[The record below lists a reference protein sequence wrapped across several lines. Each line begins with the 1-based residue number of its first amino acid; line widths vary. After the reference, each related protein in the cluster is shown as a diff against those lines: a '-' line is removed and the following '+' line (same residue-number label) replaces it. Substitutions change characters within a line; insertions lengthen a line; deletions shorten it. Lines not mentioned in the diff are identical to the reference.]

1 MIPTI
6 DTLDLAFRGKPQAIA
21 AFLVRAG
28 RGAVLVETGPAST
41 LPNLVAGLAE
51 HGLTPDDVTNV
62 LVTHIHL
69 DHAGAAGWWAER
81 GATVWVHPRGAAHLV
96 DPSKLEASARRIY
109 GAAMDTLWGPIT
121 PAPAERVR
129 TVEDGEAI
137 AVEGLRFTAI
147 DTPGHANHH
156 HVYQL
161 GDVAFTG
168 DVAAIR
174 LPGSG
179 WVDLPA
185 PPPEFDLEAWRASLD
200 RLRAAGLERIY
211 RTHFGAADGV
221 AAELDAVEALLEAS
235 VAEVRAMLDRGLDR
249 AAMLEEYRGWVRR
262 RGTAAGADADRLRV
276 YEIANPREMSVDGIV
291 RYWRKREER
300 QSP

>member
-6 DTLDLAFRGKPQAIA
+6 DTLDLAFRGRPRVIA

-41 LPNLVAGLAE
+41 LPTLVARLGE
-51 HGLTPDDVTNV
+51 HGVTPDDVTDV

-81 GATVWVHPRGAAHLV
+81 GATVWVHPRGAPHLV

-109 GAAMDTLWGPIT
+109 GELMDSLWGTIT
-121 PAPAERVR
+121 PAPAARVR

-137 AVEGLRFTAI
+137 EVEGLRFTAI

-156 HVYQL
+156 HVYRL

-168 DVAAIR
+168 DVTAIR
-174 LPGSG
+174 LPGND

-185 PPPEFDLEAWRASLD
+185 PPPEFDRERWRASLD

-221 AAELDAVEALLEAS
+221 AAELDAVEALLEETA
-235 VAEVRAMLDRGLDR
+235 ADVRAMIDRGLDR

-262 RGTAAGADADRLRV
+262 RGVAAGADADVMRA
-276 YEIANPREMSVDGIV
+276 YETANPREMSVDGIV

-300 QSP
+300 PRS

>member
-1 MIPTI
+1 MTPTI
-6 DTLDLAFRGKPQAIA
+6 DTLDLAFRGRPQVIG

-62 LVTHIHL
+62 LLTHIHL

-81 GATVWVHPRGAAHLV
+81 GATVWVHPRGAPHLV

-109 GAAMDTLWGPIT
+109 GELMDSLWGPIT
-121 PAPAERVR
+121 PAPPQRVR

-137 AVEGLRFTAI
+137 EVEGLRFTAI

-156 HVYQL
+156 HVYRL

-174 LPGSG
+174 LHGTG
-179 WVDLPA
+179 GVDLPA
-185 PPPEFDLEAWRASLD
+185 PPPEFDLEKWRASLD

-221 AAELDAVEALLEAS
+221 AAELDAVEALLEETTA
-235 VAEVRAMLDRGLDR
+235 VVRAMIDRGLDR
-249 AAMLEEYRGWVRR
+249 ASMLEEYRGWVRR
-262 RGTAAGADADRLRV
+262 RAAAAGADADVIRA
-276 YEIANPREMSVDGIV
+276 YETANPREMSVDGIV
-291 RYWRKREER
+291 RYWRKRADG
-300 QSP
+300 